1 MYICDGRLAMK
12 HASQKVLRTIIPMKE
27 ATARMLTEAVG
38 FKADPYVNSLARMKY
53 IEVIRTQ
60 HSKNTRGSVVE
71 VNVYAVTR
79 AGLQKLYEVEHAP
92 PPKPKPPPK
101 AENKKPPEL
110 HLMTNFVIPDRN
122 PNVNEMM
129 AEIGGRQVKIT
140 YGVHHAYEPYVPPPD
155 HSRNYT
161 PRPIKGIHAL

>member
-1 MYICDGRLAMK
+1 MK

-101 AENKKPPEL
+101 AENKKP
-110 HLMTNFVIPDRN
+110 
-122 PNVNEMM
+122 
-129 AEIGGRQVKIT
+129 
-140 YGVHHAYEPYVPPPD
+140 HAYEPYVPPPD

>member
-1 MYICDGRLAMK
+1 MK
-12 HASQKVLRTIIPMKE
+12 HASQTVLRTIIPMKE

-38 FKADPYVNSLARMKY
+38 FNADPAVNSLARMKY

-101 AENKKPPEL
+101 AD
-110 HLMTNFVIPDRN
+110 PDRN
-122 PNVNEMM
+122 PNVKEMM
-129 AEIGGRQVKIT
+129 AESGWRQVKIT
-140 YGVHHAYEPYVPPPD
+140 YGVHHAYEQYVPAQD
-155 HSRNYT
+155 DGTRYK
-161 PRPIKGIHAL
+161 PRQIKSIFAMD

>member
-1 MYICDGRLAMK
+1 MK
-12 HASQKVLRTIIPMKE
+12 HASQTVLRTIIPMKE

-38 FKADPYVNSLARMKY
+38 FNADPAVNSLARMKY

-101 AENKKPPEL
+101 AD
-110 HLMTNFVIPDRN
+110 PDRN
-122 PNVNEMM
+122 PNVKEMM

-140 YGVHHAYEPYVPPPD
+140 YGVHHAYEQYVPAQD
-155 HSRNYT
+155 DGTRYKQ
-161 PRPIKGIHAL
+161 RPIRSILAGD

>member
-38 FKADPYVNSLARMKY
+38 FNADPYVNSLARMKY

-60 HSKNTRGSVVE
+60 YAKNTRGSVVE

-92 PPKPKPPPK
+92 PPKPKV
-101 AENKKPPEL
+101 AKKETQQEL

-129 AEIGGRQVKIT
+129 AEIDGRKVKIS
-140 YGVHHAYEPYVPPPD
+140 YGVHHPYQPYVPAQD
-155 HSRNYT
+155 DGMRYK
-161 PRPIKGIHAL
+161 PRPMRSILAGD

>member
-1 MYICDGRLAMK
+1 MK
-12 HASQKVLRTIIPMKE
+12 HASQQVLRTIIPMKE

-38 FKADPYVNSLARMKY
+38 FQADPYVNSLARMKY

-92 PPKPKPPPK
+92 PPKPKPQPK
-101 AENKKPPEL
+101 VAKKDTQQEL
-110 HLMTNFVIPDRN
+110 PLMTNFVIPDRN
-122 PNVNEMM
+122 PNVKEMM

-140 YGVHHAYEPYVPPPD
+140 YGVHHAYEQYVPAQD
-155 HSRNYT
+155 DGTRYKQ
-161 PRPIKGIHAL
+161 RPIRSILAGD